1 MADFPP
7 VHPGEVLLHEF
18 MQPLEI
24 SQNKLANTIGVPPLR
39 INEIVCG
46 RRDITA
52 DTALRLSRALGLSDM
67 FWLNVQSRYNAETV
81 RINLR
86 QNLNQIH
93 PINLDDI
100 P

>member
-1 MADFPP
+1 MADFPR

-39 INEIVCG
+39 INEIVRG

-67 FWLNVQSRYNAETV
+67 FWLNIQSRYNAETV
-81 RINLR
+81 RINLG